1 MPFQKFNE
9 RFSPMKAEAKKVW
22 MDGQIV
28 DFKDAK
34 VHILTH
40 SLHYGNAVFEGTR
53 AYKTDKGLAI
63 FRLQEHTKR
72 LLESAKITLLK
83 VPFSQQELEKA
94 QLEIIKANDFT
105 GNVYLRPLVY
115 LGDGEMGVY
124 HLKAPV
130 RVAIAAWEMG
140 AYLGE
145 EGLKKGIRVKI
156 SSFMRNSA
164 KSSMN
169 KAKASANY
177 LNSQLAKFEA
187 IDAGYEEGLLLDEE
201 GFVSEGTG
209 ECFFIVKNG
218 ALITPPNDFTL
229 RSITQDTVLQI
240 AKSRNLSVLRQRIS
254 RDEVYTAD
262 EAFLTGT
269 AAEITPVSNIDG
281 RVIGNGTR
289 GELTKLLQ
297 DAFFDIVYG
306 RDKNFSSML
315 TYV

>member
-1 MPFQKFNE
+1 
-9 RFSPMKAEAKKVW
+9 MKAEAKKVW
-22 MDGQIV
+22 MDGKIV

-63 FRLQEHTKR
+63 FRLNDHTKR
-72 LLESAKITLLK
+72 LLESAKITLLN
-83 VPFSQQELEKA
+83 VPFSQKELENA
-94 QLEIIKANDFT
+94 QVEIIKANEFT
-105 GNVYLRPLVY
+105 KNVYLRPLVY

-124 HLKAPV
+124 HMKAPV

-140 AYLGE
+140 AYLGD
-145 EGLKKGIRVKI
+145 EGLQKGIRVKI

-209 ECFFIVKNG
+209 GCFFIVKNG

-240 AKSRNLSVLRQRIS
+240 AKSLNLPVLRQRIS

-281 RVIGNGTR
+281 RIIGSGAR

-297 DAFFDIVYG
+297 DKFFDIVYG
-306 RDKNFSSML
+306 RDKKFSSML

>member
-83 VPFSQQELEKA
+83 VPYSQDELEKA
-94 QLEIIKANDFT
+94 QIEIIKANEFK

-145 EGLKKGIRVKI
+145 EGLQKGIRVKI

-201 GFVSEGTG
+201 GFISEGTG

-262 EAFLTGT
+262 EAFFTGT
-269 AAEITPVSNIDG
+269 AAEITPISNIDG
-281 RVIGNGTR
+281 RVIGNGAR